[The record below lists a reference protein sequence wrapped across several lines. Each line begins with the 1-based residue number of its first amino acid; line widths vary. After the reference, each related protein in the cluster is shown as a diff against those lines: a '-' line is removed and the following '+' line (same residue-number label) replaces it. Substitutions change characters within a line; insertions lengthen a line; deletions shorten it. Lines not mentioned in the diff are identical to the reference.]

1 MTGRIVPWDATSATI
16 RRMSSFRSFQVI
28 VIAVDA
34 SGRPFNSSAVYVRTL
49 EGGKIAP
56 FSCWKNLSLAFFLL
70 RVVSVGINQVGE
82 HNT

>member
-1 MTGRIVPWDATSATI
+1 MTGRIVPSDATSATI

-70 RVVSVGINQVGE
+70 RAVSVGINQVGE